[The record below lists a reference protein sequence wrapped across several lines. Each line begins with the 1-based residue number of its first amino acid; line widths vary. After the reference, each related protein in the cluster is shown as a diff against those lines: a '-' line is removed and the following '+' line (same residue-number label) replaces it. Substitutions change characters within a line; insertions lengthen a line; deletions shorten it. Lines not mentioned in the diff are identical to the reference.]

1 MLTYTDIVATALD
14 YADRA
19 DDVDVVNRMDVFLRV
34 VEARVNRILQT
45 GRQSKRAHVFTTKD
59 SVFYSLPEDFAGM
72 RNILLKETTQST
84 SGVVLD
90 YVNPEVLN
98 TYAANNSRGG
108 IYTIVSCSLQVW
120 PSEDNKVLE
129 ITYYQQV
136 PPLSNTIITNW
147 LSKISPD
154 AYIQGLLVEISSFV
168 KDQESMS
175 LWDSRF
181 RQTLVDMQYEDDIDR
196 WSGPTPSTRV
206 L

>member
-1 MLTYTDIVATALD
+1 MLTYTDIIATALD

-19 DDVDVVNRMDVFLRV
+19 DDADVVNRMDVFLRV

-45 GRQSKRAHVFTTKD
+45 GRQSKRAYVFTTND
-59 SVFYSLPEDFAGM
+59 NIFYSLPEDFAGM
-72 RNILLKETTQST
+72 RNILLKDAAQST
-84 SGVVLD
+84 SGIVLD
-90 YVNPEVLN
+90 YVNPEVFN
-98 TYAANNSRGG
+98 TYAANNSRSG
-108 IYTIVSCSLQVW
+108 IYTIVSCSLYVW
-120 PSEDNKVLE
+120 PYEDNKVLE

-136 PPLSNTIITNW
+136 PPLSETITTNW